1 MAIYEYEVGKGWV
14 NTSKQEQVTPEIDP
28 EEVLDEIFGNED
40 LGLGN
45 LEDTE
50 F

>member
-1 MAIYEYEVGKGWV
+1 MAIYEYEFGVGWV
-14 NTSKQEQVTPEIDP
+14 DTSKKDKVTPEIDP

-45 LEDTE
+45 LDDTE